1 MKPILFFIIPSCP
14 YCRKAVQ
21 WLEELKTENPLYQ
34 VLDIETIDE
43 IREAK
48 RSREYDYYLVPTF
61 YVGEIKRHEGI
72 ASKEIIKRLL
82 DEALESA
89 SS

>member
-34 VLDIETIDE
+34 ELDIETIDE
-43 IREAK
+43 IKEAK
-48 RSREYDYYLVPTF
+48 RSRTYDYYLVPTF
-61 YVGEIKRHEGI
+61 YVGGKKRHEGI
-72 ASKEIIKRLL
+72 ASKEIVKRVL
-82 DEALESA
+82 DEALESSGA
-89 SS
+89 